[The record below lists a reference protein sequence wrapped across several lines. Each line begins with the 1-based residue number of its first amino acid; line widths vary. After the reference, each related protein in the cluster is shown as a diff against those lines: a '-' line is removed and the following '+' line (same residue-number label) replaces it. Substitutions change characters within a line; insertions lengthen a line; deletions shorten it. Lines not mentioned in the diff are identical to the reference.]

1 MVNTE
6 LTRFYDQLLQFPL
19 FQGLS
24 RTELLQM
31 AGNTKFGFMKLP
43 PNKVVMREGDT
54 CQQLFFLIKGQLT
67 MTTTSDDHSYSTSEQ
82 LHSPWLIQPEA
93 LFGARPHFTTTVQT
107 LTEAHFITLSKD
119 EVLRLLDDFIVFRLN
134 MLNLLATQSQRTLHR
149 FWRRSPQSLTDRIV
163 RFMLDHA
170 SYPAGVKSFHI
181 VMKRLGQELGANRI
195 DISKALNKMQEQGLL
210 VLHRGRIEVPSLERL
225 LMSINE

>member
-67 MTTTSDDHSYSTSEQ
+67 MTTTSDDHSYSFRDDYRIGGTADRQ
-82 LHSPWLIQPEA
+82 FI
-93 LFGARPHFTTTVQT
+93 HFFCDYCF
-107 LTEAHFITLSKD
+107 HF
-119 EVLRLLDDFIVFRLN
+119 R
-134 MLNLLATQSQRTLHR
+134 
-149 FWRRSPQSLTDRIV
+149 WR
-163 RFMLDHA
+163 
-170 SYPAGVKSFHI
+170 
-181 VMKRLGQELGANRI
+181 
-195 DISKALNKMQEQGLL
+195 
-210 VLHRGRIEVPSLERL
+210 
-225 LMSINE
+225 